1 MLIRKQCNQQPRV
14 FEVHTYCKNKKYCLL
29 VCRLHCII
37 KIVHY
42 STFTLRVCTL
52 ISGWTQQFVCPYIV
66 SGLKVAATKNT
77 FFPDNALKKKKKWNK
92 GAESWSANQPDP
104 VSQEGS
110 GQEYKITKQMIWWT
124 KISILC
130 SSQTFSINSCT
141 LTSLWM
147 AHRSSSWFLCIPVG
161 QHPFTSQKIRSAKT
175 KFALT
180 CSSWKKIWTLTTEK
194 NSETLFFFFKIFGTD
209 WKSAL

>member
-1 MLIRKQCNQQPRV
+1 MYLN
-14 FEVHTYCKNKKYCLL
+14 
-29 VCRLHCII
+29 
-37 KIVHY
+37 
-42 STFTLRVCTL
+42 LRVNPAVCLSIHCLRPQSSSHQKHILSRQCTE
-52 ISGWTQQFVCPYIV
+52 
-66 SGLKVAATKNT
+66 
-77 FFPDNALKKKKKWNK
+77 KKKWDK

-194 NSETLFFFFKIFGTD
+194 NSETLFFF
-209 WKSAL
+209 